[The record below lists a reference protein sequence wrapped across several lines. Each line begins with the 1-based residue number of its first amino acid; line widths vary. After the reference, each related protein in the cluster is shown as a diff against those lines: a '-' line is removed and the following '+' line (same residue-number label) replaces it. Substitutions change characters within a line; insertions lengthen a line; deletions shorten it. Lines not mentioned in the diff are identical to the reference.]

1 MLRATLVESEIRRVI
16 GVPGN
21 GDLVV
26 NGVVD
31 LEAAESGFLCFVN
44 RDLPAETRRALATL
58 QGCIVI
64 VRAGSSLDGALGACR
79 VLEVPDPR
87 AAIAKVLDFIR
98 AERRLQPW
106 LTTRRIA
113 ASATI
118 SPFAVLEGIVDIGED
133 VVIEAF
139 CTIGPDVAI
148 GRNTLVRAGARIAGR
163 VSIGEASVIGLNAVI
178 GAEGFGFV
186 RDDNGNKVRVP
197 HLGGIVIGSHVEIDA
212 LAAVQYGTIAP
223 TIIEDYA
230 KIGIQVGVGHNA
242 RIGRGVSLTAG
253 ISVGGSATIEEEV
266 WVGMNAVVRN
276 GRRVGARSLVGMNAS
291 VQHDV
296 GERMVAIARPAH
308 LGKRSAE
315 DDDRAIGFTD
325 RSIEPAPRRPPADD

>member
-16 GVPGN
+16 GLPGT

-26 NGVVD
+26 NGVAG
-31 LEAAESGFLCFVN
+31 LEAAEDGFLYFVN
-44 RDLPAETRRALATL
+44 HDPPAGIRRALAAL

-64 VRAGSSLDGALGACR
+64 APAGSSLAGALGSCR
-79 VLEVPDPR
+79 VLEAPNPR
-87 AAIAKVLDFIR
+87 AAIARVLDFIR

-118 SPFAVLEGIVDIGED
+118 SPLAVLEGAVDIGEG
-133 VVIEAF
+133 VVIEPF

-163 VSIGEASVIGLNAVI
+163 VSIGESSVVGLNAVI

-186 RDDNGNKVRVP
+186 RDDSGNKMRVP

-212 LAAVQYGTIAP
+212 LTAVQYGTIAP
-223 TIIEDYA
+223 TIIEDHA
-230 KIGIQVGVGHNA
+230 KIGIHVGVGHNA
-242 RIGRGVSLTAG
+242 RVGRGVSLSAG
-253 ISVGGSATIEEEV
+253 ISVGGSATIEEEA
-266 WVGMNAVVRN
+266 WVGMNAAVRN
-276 GRRVGARSLVGMNAS
+276 GCHVGAHALLGMNAS

-315 DDDRAIGFTD
+315 DDDSAIGFTN
-325 RSIEPAPRRPPADD
+325 RSIEAMPRPPAGD